1 MRKALYLLLALG
13 LLGVAAFGIVGSAAW
28 FTDDVTVPISATGA
42 TLDIQAE
49 VGPVGMAKTTYDP
62 TGVELSIEN
71 LAPGA
76 VSDAYMINVQNK
88 NVPASSLDVKYRY
101 TAEKTT
107 STPNFWANLMVKVD
121 YGACV
126 GLGDLGYSPPS
137 PAYIYDGLL
146 KDLNFT
152 SMDNVY
158 HSGNPLAPNNTHCYE
173 FSFYLA
179 ETAGNDLQGGNATF
193 DIVIDATQPEN
204 PGWGES

>member
-1 MRKALYLLLALG
+1 LLALG
-13 LLGVAAFGIVGSAAW
+13 LLSVAAFGIVGSAAW

-49 VGPVGMAKTTYDP
+49 VGPVSQAKTTYDP

-76 VSDAYMINVQNK
+76 MSDAYMINVQNK
-88 NVPASSLDVKYRY
+88 QMPQSTLDVKYRY

-107 STPNFWANLMVKVD
+107 STPGFWASLQVQVR

-126 GLGDLGYSPPS
+126 GLGDLGFVKGVL
-137 PAYIYDGLL
+137 YDGPLQGL
-146 KDLNFT
+146 SFT
-152 SMDNVY
+152 SIDNDY
-158 HSGNPLAPNNTHCYE
+158 YSGDYLAPQNTHCYE
-173 FSFYLA
+173 FSFYLD

-204 PGWGES
+204 PGWAES